1 MSCSNTGI
9 VTSSYGSKDGIG
21 GIAGRNGN
29 NNTATESG
37 AIVNCYNR
45 GNISDSN
52 GKWVGGITGFQN
64 SLSYTKNCYSTGT
77 VAGVGYKNAI
87 VGNNEGTAEHNYA
100 TSEARAGNSGSAAE
114 KGTLIS
120 SVSELLEALQS
131 FDTASA
137 DVWGADTSNT
147 NGGYPVINGASSYSP
162 NVVENLTNDYAVVYL
177 KSTGSDAKA
186 NNVVPG
192 GTTAT
197 AVKTLSRAVAVAKAS
212 SASNVYIS
220 VLDTVDV
227 DGGSADG
234 IAISQSGIRVV
245 WGGSSTDDIMFNVI
259 GTKSARIGG
268 LVING
273 NGVGTVFDVA
283 DNALLSLNNNV
294 TVSNCGT
301 AVNVAGSGSVT
312 VNRSNRRC
320 EIFSVNSDL
329 L

>member
-131 FDTASA
+131 FDTITMGANPSTMLVNPITVACQSTASTIT
-137 DVWGADTSNT
+137 V
-147 NGGYPVINGASSYSP
+147 
-162 NVVENLTNDYAVVYL
+162 AVPE
-177 KSTGSDAKA
+177 TGI
-186 NNVVPG
+186 
-192 GTTAT
+192 TF
-197 AVKTLSRAVAVAKAS
+197 TLSDCAK
-212 SASNVYIS
+212 IS
-220 VLDTVDV
+220 PD
-227 DGGSADG
+227 
-234 IAISQSGIRVV
+234 
-245 WGGSSTDDIMFNVI
+245 
-259 GTKSARIGG
+259 
-268 LVING
+268 
-273 NGVGTVFDVA
+273 
-283 DNALLSLNNNV
+283 
-294 TVSNCGT
+294 
-301 AVNVAGSGSVT
+301 
-312 VNRSNRRC
+312 
-320 EIFSVNSDL
+320 NSDYETAL
-329 L
+329 DNSGNIILK